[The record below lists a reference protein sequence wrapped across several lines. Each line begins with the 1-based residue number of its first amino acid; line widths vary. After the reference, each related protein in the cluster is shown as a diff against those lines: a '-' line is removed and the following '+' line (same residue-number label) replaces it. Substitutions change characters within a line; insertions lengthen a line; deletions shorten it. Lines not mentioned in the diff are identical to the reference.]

1 MRSLLLSSLL
11 LAAPGLLSSQAT
23 TPTTPLDWS
32 SEDSARIAFLTTHG
46 HGHPAGRIVVWA
58 PDDSLD
64 AAWLAAFVDSLGR
77 GVAGLDSLIGSPYP
91 WQRIGTRPLQFYLSP
106 GRFVSHASG
115 NASIFISLNRV
126 RSGSAPYLHEA
137 AHELLAPPVPFSPDE
152 YGDSLAVARA
162 EEKYPLWLNEGF
174 ADYVAQSVS
183 AATGFKEGD
192 VFEIGGLAVVDSVCA
207 ARLTTSPRRKEILS
221 KVGDQGFL
229 DALFTTERTDVAPIY
244 YACSQSFTKY
254 VVDRIGVRR
263 VVALFPQVPSG
274 AWLADLKASAG
285 KSLDQ
290 LRLEWLG
297 KLGVQP

>member
-1 MRSLLLSSLL
+1 MLSTPILTPWL
-11 LAAPGLLSSQAT
+11 PHAITPPHLTPPRRAGLLSSQAT
-23 TPTTPLDWS
+23 PPPTSLDWS

-64 AAWLAAFVDSLGR
+64 AGWLAAFVDFPRPRCGRPGFSHRESL
-77 GVAGLDSLIGSPYP
+77 SL
-91 WQRIGTRPLQFYLSP
+91 QRIGIRPLQFYLSP
-106 GRFVSHASG
+106 GGSSSHASG

-229 DALFTTERTDVAPIY
+229 DALFTTERTDVAPSIMH
-244 YACSQSFTKY
+244 AASRS
-254 VVDRIGVRR
+254 
-263 VVALFPQVPSG
+263 PSTWWTG
-274 AWLADLKASAG
+274 
-285 KSLDQ
+285 
-290 LRLEWLG
+290 
-297 KLGVQP
+297 